1 MSEVTTDEHKIK
13 SHTTKI
19 VAVGNVG
26 CKVVSNISKMAQT
39 DFTREDLILV
49 NSNFRYKCSTEATYI
64 SIDKLK
70 HKNITN
76 IFYEAD
82 VVIIVAGMGGST
94 GTKYAIEVAKKAKES
109 GALTLAVVTKPFN
122 FEGIIRSE
130 VAEIGILKLL
140 KKVDALFIERNNT
153 ITSSITCTGD
163 INENFQFSKANLLLT
178 AFNLANIF
186 KPSALITID
195 IEDIRNIM
203 TDVGIAW
210 ISSGFESK
218 EDWFSD
224 TARQALSRAMSNLPL
239 YFYDTKNIIFKIV
252 AGDNLNLYEVNKI
265 VETLKQSFPKDVNI
279 IIGASK
285 EIEMKDK
292 AAITLIGTG

>member
-1 MSEVTTDEHKIK
+1 MYEVMTDKYKIK

-26 CKVVSNISKMAQT
+26 CEVVSNISNMAQT
-39 DFTREDLILV
+39 DFAREDLILV
-49 NSNFRYKCSTEATYI
+49 NSNFRYKRSTEATYI
-64 SIDKLK
+64 SLDKLK

-76 IFYEAD
+76 IFNEAD

-153 ITSSITCTGD
+153 TTSSITCTGD
-163 INENFQFSKANLLLT
+163 INEIFQLSKANLLLT
-178 AFNLANIF
+178 AYDLANIF
-186 KPSALITID
+186 KSSELITID
-195 IEDIRNIM
+195 IEDIRNTM

-210 ISSGFESK
+210 ISNGFGSK
-218 EDWFSD
+218 DDCLSD
-224 TARQALSRAMSNLPL
+224 AARQALYRAMSDLPL
-239 YFYDTKNIIFKIV
+239 YSDDTKNIIFKIV

-265 VETLKQSFPKDVNI
+265 VETLQQSFPKDVNI

-285 EIEMKDK
+285 DIEMKDK